1 MAQVEQY
8 KGKLGFEHRSEEKLT
23 QALTELLD
31 TLEEFGH
38 PAVQINARESH
49 RIGLDCDHYRVTL
62 RLRRIPLRLG
72 VRSPVGVPAPAAYIE
87 LAMTPCFPAA
97 CDQEISEILL
107 AVILKRLTEALDPL
121 VIFWQETNHP
131 LTPKQFIGAFAPQD
145 VEPQPQQLLQAAPFE
160 LQSDTQDT
168 LTEARVERHCK
179 EPIGPDPV
187 AARPVPENAVADMSP
202 AAQRLWKADQA
213 RAEAEAERARGQARF
228 GSADAVTPELE
239 RHCDEIQPSPR
250 RIQPRNRTSRTPR
263 SAAPHASYQTV
274 FGKSR
279 LSRVLALPRAAVS
292 LTLNSIRSVDL
303 VLSVRALVT
312 AMVVLFLHGSGM
324 VQAAARVLLPQ

>member
-23 QALTELLD
+23 LALTELLD

-168 LTEARVERHCK
+168 LTEARVERLRARRLDEDAREGRGGARRGVGEGDAARRPQGARGGPAVHPRLRDPEKGRVLVGAPFGERQASRGVRDAPCDPRG
-179 EPIGPDPV
+179 EPISDPRFRNGRHAPGYAHGELIGV
-187 AARPVPENAVADMSP
+187 AAGVRDP
-202 AAQRLWKADQA
+202 AAQDGATQDP
-213 RAEAEAERARGQARF
+213 G
-228 GSADAVTPELE
+228 
-239 RHCDEIQPSPR
+239 
-250 RIQPRNRTSRTPR
+250 
-263 SAAPHASYQTV
+263 
-274 FGKSR
+274 
-279 LSRVLALPRAAVS
+279 
-292 LTLNSIRSVDL
+292 
-303 VLSVRALVT
+303 
-312 AMVVLFLHGSGM
+312 
-324 VQAAARVLLPQ
+324 